1 MMILQNK
8 NAIIYG
14 VSSSLGGT
22 VAESLAA
29 AGATVFV
36 TNKNL
41 RPAQEVADK
50 IIAAGGKA
58 YAGIVD
64 AMDEDSIGKHIE
76 FVHNNAGSVDI
87 SFNLIGIK
95 NVQNI
100 PLTNMSLKDF
110 ISPIYDAMHTQFL
123 TMTAAGRIMKNQK
136 SGVILSLTAT
146 PGGIGYAMVGGFGP
160 VCCAVESLSRDLAA
174 ELGPFNV
181 RVVNIRSAGSPDS
194 RPFKEFMATETDE
207 AASFLQK
214 IVDDTMLNQL
224 PLMQDIANTAVFLG
238 SDMAGKITGVTIDVT
253 AGTTA
258 ALNYKTT
265 NPAFLNG
272 N

>member
-1 MMILQNK
+1 MILQNK
-8 NAIIYG
+8 NAIVYG
-14 VSSSLGGT
+14 ASSSLGGT
-22 VAESLAA
+22 VAQSLAT
-29 AGATVFV
+29 AGANVFV

-41 RPAQEVADK
+41 LVAQQVADE

-58 YAGIVD
+58 YAGMVD
-64 AMDEDSIGKHIE
+64 AMQEDSIRTHIE
-76 FVHNNAGSVDI
+76 FVHNMAGSVDI

-100 PLTNMSLKDF
+100 PLIEMSLKDF
-110 ISPIYDAMHTQFL
+110 ISPVHDAMHTQFL

-160 VCCAVESLSRDLAA
+160 VCCAIESLSRDLAA
-174 ELGPFNV
+174 ELGPYGV

-194 RPFKEFMATETDE
+194 RPFKEFIATGSDE
-207 AASFLQK
+207 AESFLQK

-238 SDMAGKITGVTIDVT
+238 SDLAGKITGVTIDVT

-258 ALNYKTT
+258 ALNYK
-265 NPAFLNG
+265 NAKPAFLKDN
-272 N
+272 

>member
-1 MMILQNK
+1 MILQNK
-8 NAIIYG
+8 NAIVYG
-14 VSSSLGGT
+14 AGSSLGGA
-22 VAESLAA
+22 VAQSLAT

-41 RPAQEVADK
+41 TIARQVADQ

-58 YAGIVD
+58 DAGIVD
-64 AMDEDSIGKHIE
+64 AMDEESIRKHIE
-76 FVHNNAGSVDI
+76 FVHDKAGTVDI

-100 PLTNMSLKDF
+100 PLIEMSLKDF
-110 ISPIYDAMHTQFL
+110 ISPVHDAMHTQFL

-160 VCCAVESLSRDLAA
+160 LCCAIESLSRDLAA
-174 ELGPFNV
+174 ELGSFGV

-194 RPFKEFMATETDE
+194 RPFKELIVTGSDE
-207 AASFLQK
+207 AKSFLQK

-238 SDMAGKITGVTIDVT
+238 SDMAGKISGVTIDVT

-258 ALNYKTT
+258 AINYKNTK
-265 NPAFLNG
+265 PAFLSG
-272 N
+272 K

>member
-1 MMILQNK
+1 MMLQNK
-8 NAIIYG
+8 NAIVYG
-14 VSSSLGGT
+14 AGSSLGGA
-22 VAESLAA
+22 VAQSLAA

-41 RPAQEVADK
+41 LIARQIADK

-58 YAGIVD
+58 DAGMVD
-64 AMDEDSIGKHIE
+64 AMDEGSIKKHIE
-76 FVHNNAGSVDI
+76 YVQDKAGTVDI

-100 PLTNMSLKDF
+100 PLIDMSLQDF
-110 ISPIYDAMHTQFL
+110 VSPVHDAMHTQFL

-146 PGGIGYAMVGGFGP
+146 PGGTGYAMVGGFGP
-160 VCCAVESLSRDLAA
+160 VCCAIESLSRDLAA
-174 ELGPFNV
+174 ELGPFGV

-194 RPFKEFMATETDE
+194 RPFKEFIATESDE
-207 AASFLQK
+207 GKSFLQK
-214 IVDDTMLNQL
+214 ITNDTMLKQL
-224 PLMQDIANTAVFLG
+224 PLMQDIANAAIFLG

-253 AGTTA
+253 SGTTS
-258 ALNYKTT
+258 ALNYKNN